1 MEFGNINFLN
11 KTYVYLICSRT
22 VSNSFFFFVT
32 DPSPIELITKF
43 YDVISETLKIRPEV
57 ETGEIINIEP
67 NGEKSR
73 YPAKNIALKILSLKI
88 AAFLKWN
95 LGT

>member
-1 MEFGNINFLN
+1 MPYIFQWFRCTSSKRILN
-11 KTYVYLICSRT
+11 
-22 VSNSFFFFVT
+22 FFFIVT

-43 YDVISETLKIRPEV
+43 YDVISETLKIRPEI

-67 NGEKSR
+67 NGEKPR
-73 YPAKNIALKILSLKI
+73 HPAKNIALKILSLKI

-95 LGT
+95 LGG